1 MIVAIVI
8 LSLLC
13 IFLWLKLIGKND
25 VIDCYKSLY
34 ENGEDYIEKM
44 RVRLKQY
51 RDRINELEESL
62 KQYLN

>member
-25 VIDCYKSLY
+25 VIDCYKYLY